1 MKKTNIL
8 ILIVFAVL
16 IFTSSDAFAQGG
28 FGTVDGI
35 TFDDD
40 VNDEPVPIFGH
51 LFLILSLTI
60 GSLIGYKKLIK
71 N

>member
-8 ILIVFAVL
+8 ILIIFAVL
-16 IFTSSDAFAQGG
+16 IFTSSDAFAQG
-28 FGTVDGI
+28 FGSVDGI

-60 GSLIGYKKLIK
+60 GTLLGYKKLIK